1 MKNMPPTLQ
10 PNAAPRRRR
19 KLSVEVYFVLYL
31 TAIMLLLLGTTPFS
45 NEEYNDELEQAIAQ
59 LVNTDFEIDVEKI
72 AMLVPFI
79 PAGMET
85 ESLSV
90 DLRRDS
96 MNVIRAHGSFSR
108 VDFRIVGLED
118 TTTGQS
124 LSVENAALVHDGDS
138 SVVFTWNQ
146 GETNRAAVYR
156 VMVEAEARPAI
167 PESVN
172 SPVLRERIESI
183 IYRHKPMRDTAI
195 FTINVLPFTS
205 SEYLLAV
212 QNPPMLSN
220 TPGDSTAS
228 FLASFLQGQSGFNTI
243 TAYPQSDFVKVPLGS
258 SWEQRVIILGPN
270 PSEVSFALPRGVE
283 IISLGADHVYVGGTT
298 TRDENRVINIGISAP
313 NRQSTQISFRLETS
327 NLNAPSNLPEVFY
340 AGDSYR
346 LDFGSEGVSD
356 SRISVRIVEN
366 GQVVQRESQTGA
378 VVIYSPSAQKG
389 RVEFIR
395 FFDDKQV
402 NSYSRDIL
410 GIPDPVMRTLE
421 HSDRQIKVE
430 TVTYGK
436 KDGRPNTAVLRVMD
450 GNAKEARALG
460 GPQIESSTGKITQQ
474 WVIEVKDES
483 QRLSFTVKVW
493 DLVHGYGQAKTQ
505 SFGE

>member
-1 MKNMPPTLQ
+1 MKNTSPISQ
-10 PNAAPRRRR
+10 PNATPRRRR

-45 NEEYNDELEQAIAQ
+45 SEEYNAELEQAIAQ

-72 AMLVPFI
+72 AMLVPFV
-79 PAGMET
+79 PAGMEA
-85 ESLSV
+85 ESLAV

-118 TTTGQS
+118 TATGQL
-124 LSVENAALVHDGDS
+124 LSVENAALVHNGDS

-146 GETNRAAVYR
+146 GETNRAAIYR
-156 VMVEAEARPAI
+156 VMVEAEARPSI

-172 SPVLRERIESI
+172 SPALRERIESI
-183 IYRHKPMRDTAI
+183 IFRRKPMRDTAT
-195 FTINVLPFTS
+195 FTINVLPYTS

-212 QNPPMLSN
+212 QNPPMLNGNVNDTSGSFPSFFTLGQPGSN
-220 TPGDSTAS
+220 A
-228 FLASFLQGQSGFNTI
+228 I

-258 SWEQRVIILGPN
+258 AWEQRLIILGPN
-270 PSEVSFALPRGVE
+270 PSEVSFSLPRDVE
-283 IISLGADHVYVGGTT
+283 VISRGADHVYVGGTA
-298 TRDENRVINIGISAP
+298 TRDENRVINIGVSAP
-313 NRQSTQISFRLETS
+313 NRQSTQVSFRLETS
-327 NLNAPSNLPEVFY
+327 SLNAPSDLPEAFFP
-340 AGDSYR
+340 GDSYT
-346 LDFGSEGVSD
+346 LDFRSQGVND
-356 SRISVRIVEN
+356 GRISVRIVEN
-366 GQVVQRESQTGA
+366 GRVVQRESQTGA
-378 VVIYSPSAQKG
+378 VVIYTPSVQKG

-402 NSYSRDIL
+402 NSYAREIVDI
-410 GIPDPVMRTLE
+410 PEPVVRTIDR
-421 HSDRQIKVE
+421 SDRQIKVE

-436 KDGRPNTAVLRVMD
+436 KDGRPNVAVLRVMD
-450 GNAKEARALG
+450 GNAKEARTLG
-460 GPQIESSTGKITQQ
+460 APQIESSTGKITQQ
-474 WVIEVKDES
+474 WIIEVKDES
-483 QRLSFTVKVW
+483 QRLAFAVKVW